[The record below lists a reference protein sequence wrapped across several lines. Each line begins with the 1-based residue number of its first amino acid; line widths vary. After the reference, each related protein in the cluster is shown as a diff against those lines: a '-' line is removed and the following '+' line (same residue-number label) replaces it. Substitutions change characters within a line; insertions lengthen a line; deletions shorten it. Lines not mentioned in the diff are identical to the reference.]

1 MPKGPHGWLIL
12 KTRADRVLCQQCAF
26 SSVAVG
32 WAGGLFFHWH
42 GGSAAELG
50 SVLGL
55 FACLP
60 IFYLL
65 RYLRD
70 LRNA

>member
-1 MPKGPHGWLIL
+1 MPKGSQGWLVL

-32 WAGGLFFHWH
+32 GAGGLFFHWH
-42 GGSAAELG
+42 GGSAAGLG
-50 SVLGL
+50 SFLGL
-55 FACLP
+55 LACLP
-60 IFYLL
+60 MFYLL

-70 LRNA
+70 PRNA